1 MATIRACGVMSRFG
15 ASLRT
20 LTTPQTRY
28 RDTKRPIVSFR
39 SLSWS
44 TEGENRTNGEETFA
58 EMMAKSRLLTSC
70 GSSPVGHKVL
80 GKIIAVVDDNLYIDF
95 GGKFHGVV
103 PCPEFGSEIYVVGT
117 KVEVIV
123 KDLEM
128 SAHFLGAP
136 QDSSLLEARIKLV
149 GLLREFKMN
158 LISNSKTGN
167 ETFYE
172 DDDDDLD
179 ASFYDDETTSI
190 YDDNDEDDNRSIT
203 IFQ

>member
-1 MATIRACGVMSRFG
+1 MATRACGIMSRFG

-20 LTTPQTRY
+20 LMTPPTRY
-28 RDTKRPIVSFR
+28 RDTKRPII
-39 SLSWS
+39 SLRGLSGS
-44 TEGENRTNGEETFA
+44 TDVETRTNTYSEETFA

-70 GSSPVGHKVL
+70 GTSPVGHKVL

-103 PCPEFGSEIYVVGT
+103 PCPELGTEIYIVGT

-136 QDSSLLEARIKLV
+136 QDSSLLEANIKLV

-158 LISNSKTGN
+158 MISNSKMAN

-172 DDDDDLD
+172 DDYELD
-179 ASFYDDETTSI
+179 TSVYDEETTNI
-190 YDDNDEDDNRSIT
+190 YDDNNDDDRSIT